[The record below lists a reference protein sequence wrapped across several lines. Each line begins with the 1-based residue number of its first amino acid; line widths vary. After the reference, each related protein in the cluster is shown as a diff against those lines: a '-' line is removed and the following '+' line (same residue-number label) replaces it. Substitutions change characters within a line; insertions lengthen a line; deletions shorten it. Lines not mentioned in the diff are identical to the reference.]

1 MVAFCGFGSEAW
13 GETWGREAEGSFSML
28 IVGRAAAAPEKTR
41 AVTNWR
47 RSKGMG
53 VPRETVRRGLW
64 HLRSVKVASQQTAD
78 QTFYYLIGRI
88 KIVYLIEIGK
98 IQTCSR
104 FRTVVVADTIF
115 LYFRE
120 FGVGCCGDR
129 FRFDRNR
136 KWWLGQEFRFSGG
149 SVPQDKQQVRFTT
162 ILTSLQQTGR
172 VSVDALSAQLD
183 VSVVTIR
190 RDLDAL
196 EQKGLLRRTHGG
208 AVSTDPLFYEPFRH
222 DRSFLAQ
229 VQRAAD
235 EKRRI
240 GRAAAA
246 LITAGETIALTP
258 GTTTT
263 EVIRRLPIN
272 YNITVVTNTVNV
284 AMELSK
290 RKDVYV
296 FVTGGHLHGEWFSLV
311 GSAALRSLD
320 NMLINTMFIGADGL
334 DAGWGASCFNA
345 DEAELNSTMMKLAR
359 RRVAV
364 VDSGKL
370 GRVANWR
377 ICKPEELHFL
387 VTDTAATD
395 EMVAPFQKLG
405 VKVMRV

>member
-1 MVAFCGFGSEAW
+1 GPNG
-13 GETWGREAEGSFSML
+13 
-28 IVGRAAAAPEKTR
+28 
-41 AVTNWR
+41 
-47 RSKGMG
+47 
-53 VPRETVRRGLW
+53 
-64 HLRSVKVASQQTAD
+64 QT
-78 QTFYYLIGRI
+78 
-88 KIVYLIEIGK
+88 E
-98 IQTCSR
+98 
-104 FRTVVVADTIF
+104 
-115 LYFRE
+115 
-120 FGVGCCGDR
+120 
-129 FRFDRNR
+129 
-136 KWWLGQEFRFSGG
+136 SGG
-149 SVPQDKQQVRFTT
+149 SVTQDKQQVRFTT

-196 EQKGLLRRTHGG
+196 EQKGLLQRTHGG
-208 AVSTDPLFYEPFRH
+208 AVSIEPLFYEPFRH

-229 VQRAAD
+229 VERAAD

-320 NMLINTMFIGADGL
+320 NMLINTMFIGADGM

-370 GRVANWR
+370 GVVANWR
-377 ICKPEELHFL
+377 ICKADELNIL

-395 EMVAPFQKLG
+395 EMIAPFQKLG
-405 VKVMRV
+405 IEIVRV